1 MSPLHFPPRYAILK
15 KMQKMEKSMAQKKN
29 RIHDW
34 RKLKWPFTASF
45 LYYALICL
53 LTGTAEASEVGFASV
68 LILALVIDAVA
79 YSGYIFFL
87 SRDEENMSKLWFV
100 FVLAYVLATTEQLS
114 LLWQML
120 AARAAA

>member
-1 MSPLHFPPRYAILK
+1 
-15 KMQKMEKSMAQKKN
+15 MAQRKN

-34 RKLKWPFTASF
+34 RKLKWPFTVSF

>member
-15 KMQKMEKSMAQKKN
+15 KTQKMEKSMAQRKN

-53 LTGTAEASEVGFASV
+53 LTGTAEASEAGFASV

>member
-15 KMQKMEKSMAQKKN
+15 KTQKMEKSMAQKKN

-53 LTGTAEASEVGFASV
+53 LTGTAEASEAGFASV